1 MLCTGQQDIKV
12 AFIQLRLNTG
22 TFRGP
27 AAAIAPEASKGASA
41 NAAVAAIMTAAN
53 TSVLVLIDII

>member
-1 MLCTGQQDIKV
+1 MKV
-12 AFIQLRLNTG
+12 DPPPGLTPPFT
-22 TFRGP
+22 
-27 AAAIAPEASKGASA
+27 AIALELTRGASA